1 VLTAEVVLAEIIAM
15 AGVYHTTASKLHEDA
30 DEFPLDLGNAFLRF
44 KMNESADSAAFA
56 RLFDKREAQHDGRTF
71 CLACIVSRRPRVTRR
86 PLRARNARACRPT
99 RLAPPVSGCT

>member
-30 DEFPLDLGNAFLRF
+30 DEFPSDLGNAFLRF

-56 RLFDKREAQHDGRTF
+56 RRFDKREALHDGEVF
-71 CLACIVSRRPRVTRR
+71 RRHLTTPALSGLCGLRISTYAMRMQLTR
-86 PLRARNARACRPT
+86 C
-99 RLAPPVSGCT
+99 

>member
-44 KMNESADSAAFA
+44 KMNESADSAA
-56 RLFDKREAQHDGRTF
+56 LSSNE
-71 CLACIVSRRPRVTRR
+71 
-86 PLRARNARACRPT
+86 ARAACFGVHLNDQPQ
-99 RLAPPVSGCT
+99 AISAA